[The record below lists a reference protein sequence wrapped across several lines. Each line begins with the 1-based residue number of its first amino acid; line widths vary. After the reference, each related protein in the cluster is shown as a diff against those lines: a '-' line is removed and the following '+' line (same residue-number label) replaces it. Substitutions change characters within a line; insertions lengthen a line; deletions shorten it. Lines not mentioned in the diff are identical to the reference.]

1 VPQSNTITAGAQP
14 SERYRALPAQQG
26 MILNSLRFPD
36 DGVDVLQLT
45 LDWAGPLER
54 EAFEA
59 AWRDAARRHPILRT
73 AFRLDDED
81 GMSQVVD
88 PEAAIDIRWR
98 DLPPPPATGPDEPF
112 ESFLREDRRER
123 FDVTR
128 APPVRLTIVRRAR
141 PVPPGAPPGP
151 ARRAV
156 LTIHHALYDG
166 RSLRMLVEEVAASY
180 AAARDGAAVV
190 LPLRPPFR
198 AVARWWP
205 AAGAPTSR
213 EFWSAYLAGAAAPRP
228 LPGYLG
234 AQAPGTAEP
243 VTLETALSRADSELV
258 RRATR
263 DAGLCSSTLVSS
275 AWALLRCRYGGVD
288 DAAVAVTRSCR
299 HASIPHGDEVI
310 GPVINTVPLRVR
322 IDPGWAVTELLAA
335 VNDGILAIRRHQL
348 APLSSILNWAG
359 LPADTAL
366 LDSLVMFERQQLQ
379 TYLSARQLGITAARM
394 DRLPSYP
401 LSVCAFDEPDIR
413 LAVIFDRRRFVDGA
427 AQRMLDQLA
436 ATLVE
441 LARRPSARL
450 ADLAPGADGEAGLRA
465 AWNRTSAA
473 YPRDSTIPALFAAQ
487 AARYPDA
494 TALVCG
500 HRAWTYARLDRRSNA
515 LAWALRDRGV
525 GADTPVAVAV
535 PRGPALI
542 TALLGVLKAGGAYV
556 PIDAGSPAPRAAAM
570 ITTAG
575 AGIALVTADTAA
587 AMPRRGGVDL
597 VRVDGESGRAAR
609 RAAPPDVS
617 HPLSLAYISFTSG
630 STGVPKGVGVPH
642 RAVIRLVSGPNF
654 ASLGPG
660 ERLLHLAP
668 VAFDASTL
676 EIWGALLTGGTVVVA
691 PPGPLGLPE
700 IASLLRGSGVTAAW
714 LTAGLFHQ
722 LAEADIGALAG
733 VRQLLAGGDVLDPGV
748 VRAVLAARDG
758 RPLVNGY
765 GPTENTTFTA
775 CHVMTGGPA
784 GATVVGPAVPIG
796 RPVQHTT
803 VHILDERGR
812 PAPVGVA
819 GELYAGGDGL
829 ARGYA
834 GSAGATAR
842 AFVPDPFGPG
852 TRLYRT
858 GDLARWRADGTIEFL
873 GRRDDQIKIRG
884 FRVEPGEVEA
894 VLRACPGVGGAVVIA
909 AGEGARRHLAGYV
922 TPASGA
928 DPAALR
934 PSALREFAAS
944 RLPEYLVPAGF
955 AVLDRFPLNAN
966 GKIDRAALPAPE
978 PAAADASAA
987 PASPPRG
994 HTEQRLAEIWRPLL
1008 PGGGPHAAGPG
1019 RDDSFFALGGNSLSA
1034 ARLMFRIRE
1043 VFGVD
1048 LPLGT
1053 FYEQPTLAACASV
1066 IESTAKDGQSPGA
1079 AREAGPTA
1087 AAAPA
1092 TMPPA
1097 TIGRRDRSR
1106 YRVPATP
1113 PATIGRRD
1121 RDRYRVPATPPAAT
1135 PPATMPPATIGR
1147 RDRERYRVPTPARP
1161 GEPAPHVVGL
1171 HGDWAL
1177 WRTLCL
1183 RAAGLPIGLLAALG
1197 DAGLARAADAVVAA
1211 RSASGRGTLERA
1223 EAGYDAEFPA
1233 AIGRLGAALH
1243 QAAALPMLREAVAW
1257 QNRHALTT
1265 GVEVLERRAGRP
1277 DRRNTKHRQ
1286 HEALV
1291 ASYLQ
1296 RYCAKNDT
1304 IGFFGPVSWSQIDEG
1319 PGIRVTHAGP
1329 AGALAARV
1337 TYLEGWAVR
1346 AIMAGHVAALR
1357 PWLVPR
1363 RMPFLDVDGSMLRL
1377 PLAPPAALTPA
1388 EAAVMRAADGVR
1400 DAREVAAAV
1409 LADPK
1414 AGVRDDAEVF
1424 AVLER
1429 LADSRRLAWQL
1440 DVAPQDIRPERA
1452 AAAALARVTD
1462 EGVRGPAEAALGQ
1475 LIAAR
1480 DELAAAAGDARRV
1493 AAAMAGLEATFTR
1506 LAGVSPTRRAG
1517 AAYAGR
1523 TVAYE
1528 ECKRGDVVRLGDG
1541 ALDGIR
1547 AALALVLDSARW
1559 FAAECGE
1566 RLARH
1571 LDGIYRQ
1578 RAAALGTDAVPFADF
1593 WLLANDA
1600 LFNRVPWVIEPAV
1613 VELRRRWSQV
1623 LELPP
1628 GARRTRRRAAELAER
1643 VRSAFPAR
1651 PLPWPTAMHH
1661 SPDLMI
1667 AGADAAEGGPLS
1679 WVLGELHPSVV
1690 TVRFASWLEF
1700 HDAPD
1705 ALRADLRHDL
1715 GARTVFL
1722 AETAEEGGPCSRLS
1736 NALTSPGDLRLVFA
1750 HDSCGYDPGA
1760 TLTVGECDLV
1770 GSPAGLRVRRRDGTF
1785 ERDLLAVVGDLLG
1798 APVSHAFGLTPPGAH
1813 VPRVTVDDLV
1823 VSRESWTF
1831 PAAEPGFDA
1840 TADER
1845 ERYLRARAWAA
1856 DHGLP
1861 RHVFLRCAGERKPI
1875 YADLTS
1881 LASIDLIA
1889 RALRRCRREAGAGAT
1904 MTVTEMLPAPEQAW
1918 LADAQGQRY
1927 CAELRMVAV
1936 DQRQG
1941 G

>member
-1 VPQSNTITAGAQP
+1 MPRSNTITSQAQ
-14 SERYRALPAQQG
+14 ERDRYRALPAQQG
-26 MILNSLRFPD
+26 MILSSLRFPD
-36 DGVDVLQLT
+36 DGVDVIQLT
-45 LDWAGPLER
+45 LDWADPLEPR
-54 EAFEA
+54 PFEA
-59 AWRDAARRHPILRT
+59 AWHDAARRHPVLRT
-73 AFRLDDED
+73 SFRLHDEH

-88 PEAAIDIRWR
+88 PDATIDIRWR
-98 DLPPPPATGPDEPF
+98 DLPPPPAAGRDEPF
-112 ESFLREDRRER
+112 ESFLRQDRRER

-128 APPVRLTIVRRAR
+128 APLARLTIVGRA
-141 PVPPGAPPGP
+141 GPGP
-151 ARRAV
+151 ASPRPARARRTV
-156 LTIHHALYDG
+156 LTVHHALVDG
-166 RSLRMLVEEVAASY
+166 RSLRMLVEEIAASY
-180 AAARDGAAVV
+180 AARDGAAVI

-198 AVARWWP
+198 EVARWWP
-205 AAGAPTSR
+205 DAGAPTSR
-213 EFWSAYLAGAAAPRP
+213 EFWSAYLAGVAAPRP

-234 AQAPGTAEP
+234 PQAPGTAEP
-243 VTLETALSRADSELV
+243 VTLEAALSRDDSERV
-258 RRATR
+258 RQATR
-263 DAGLCSSTLVSS
+263 GAGLCSSTLVSS
-275 AWALLRCRYGGVD
+275 AWALLRSRYGGAD
-288 DAAVAVTRSCR
+288 DVAVALTRSCR
-299 HASIPHGDEVI
+299 HASIPRGDEVI
-310 GPVINTVPLRVR
+310 GPMINTVPLRVR
-322 IDPGWAVTELLAA
+322 IDPGWTAGELLAA

-379 TYLSARQLGITAARM
+379 TYLSGRQLGITAARM

-401 LSVCAFDEPDIR
+401 LTVCAFDEPDIR

-427 AQRMLDQLA
+427 AQRMLGQLA

-441 LARRPSARL
+441 LARRPSAPL
-450 ADLAPGADGEAGLRA
+450 TDLALGADDEAGLRA
-465 AWNRTSAA
+465 GWNRAGAA

-500 HRAWTYARLDRRSNA
+500 NRAWTYAGLDRRSNA
-515 LAWALRDRGV
+515 LAWTLRRRGV
-525 GADTPVAVAV
+525 GADTPVAVAL

-556 PIDAGSPAPRAAAM
+556 PIEAGSPAPRAAAM
-570 ITTAG
+570 ITTSG

-587 AMPRRGGVDL
+587 AMPRLDVDL
-597 VRVDGESGRAAR
+597 MRVDTGTGPPAR

-642 RAVIRLVSGPNF
+642 RAVIRLVSEPNF

-700 IASLLRGSGVTAAW
+700 IASLLRDSGVTAAW

-733 VRQLLAGGDVLDPGV
+733 VRRLLAGGDVLNPDV
-748 VRAVLAARDG
+748 VRAVLAAREG

-775 CHVMTGGPA
+775 CHVMSGAGPA
-784 GATVVGPAVPIG
+784 GPAVAGPAAAGPTVPIG

-803 VHILDERGR
+803 VHIVDEHGR

-819 GELYAGGDGL
+819 GELCAGGDGL

-834 GSAGATAR
+834 GRAAATAR
-842 AFVPDPFGPG
+842 AFVPDPYGHG

-894 VLRACPGVGGAVVIA
+894 VLRACPGVGEAVVVA
-909 AGEGARRHLAGYV
+909 SGEGAERHLAGYV
-922 TPASGA
+922 TLAGGA
-928 DPAALR
+928 GPGALR
-934 PSALREFAAS
+934 PAALREFAAS
-944 RLPEYLVPAGF
+944 RLPEYLVPSGF

-966 GKIDRAALPAPE
+966 GKVDRAALPDPE
-978 PAAADASAA
+978 PAARDATAA

-994 HTEQRLAEIWRPLL
+994 RTEQRLAEIWRPLL
-1008 PGGGPHAAGPG
+1008 PGDGPHAAGLA

-1048 LPLGT
+1048 LPLGA
-1053 FYEQPTLAACASV
+1053 FYEAPTLAAAAAAIDRGSR
-1066 IESTAKDGQSPGA
+1066 GA
-1079 AREAGPTA
+1079 ARAGA
-1087 AAAPA
+1087 AG
-1092 TMPPA
+1092 PA
-1097 TIGRRDRSR
+1097 TISRRDRSR
-1106 YRVPATP
+1106 YRVPVTP

-1121 RDRYRVPATPPAAT
+1121 RDRYRVPAPP
-1135 PPATMPPATIGR
+1135 R
-1147 RDRERYRVPTPARP
+1147 S
-1161 GEPAPHVVGL
+1161 GEPASHVVGL
-1171 HGDWAL
+1171 HGAWAL
-1177 WRTLCL
+1177 WRTVCL

-1197 DAGLARAADAVVAA
+1197 DAELARAADAVVAA
-1211 RSASGRGTLERA
+1211 RPGSGRETLRRA
-1223 EAGYDAEFPA
+1223 QAGYDAEFPA
-1233 AIGRLGAALH
+1233 AVGRLAAALH
-1243 QAAALPMLREAVAW
+1243 QAAALPALREAVAW

-1265 GVEVLERRAGRP
+1265 GVDVLERRAGP
-1277 DRRNTKHRQ
+1277 PERRNTKHRQ

-1304 IGFFGPVSWSQIDEG
+1304 IGFFGPVSWSQIDDG
-1319 PGIRVTHAGP
+1319 PGIRVTHAAPG
-1329 AGALAARV
+1329 GSLAVRV
-1337 TYLEGWAVR
+1337 TNLEGWAVR

-1363 RMPFLDVDGSMLRL
+1363 RMPFLDVDGPMLRL
-1377 PLAPPAALTPA
+1377 PLSPPAALTPA
-1388 EAAVMRAADGVR
+1388 QAAVMRACDGVR
-1400 DAREVAAAV
+1400 DARAVADAV
-1409 LADPK
+1409 LADP
-1414 AGVRDDAEVF
+1414 ASEAHDVAEVF

-1429 LADSRRLAWQL
+1429 LSESHRLAWQF
-1440 DVAPQDIRPERA
+1440 DVAPQDIRPERS

-1462 EGVRGPAEAALGQ
+1462 ESARGPAAAALGE
-1475 LIAAR
+1475 LTAAR
-1480 DELAAAAGDARRV
+1480 DELAAAAGDAQRV

-1506 LAGVSPTRRAG
+1506 VAGASPTRRAG
-1517 AAYAGR
+1517 AMYAGR
-1523 TVAYE
+1523 TLAYE
-1528 ECKRGDVVRLGDG
+1528 ECRRGDEMRLGAS
-1541 ALDGIR
+1541 ALDGMR

-1559 FAAECGE
+1559 FVAECGE
-1566 RLARH
+1566 RYARH
-1571 LDGIYRQ
+1571 FDRIYRQ
-1578 RAAALGTDAVPFADF
+1578 RAASLGSDVVPFADF

-1600 LFNRVPWVIEPAV
+1600 LFDGPPGMIDAAV
-1613 VELRRRWSQV
+1613 LELRQRWSQV
-1623 LELPP
+1623 LDPPP
-1628 GARRTRRRAAELAER
+1628 GARRLRRRARDLAER
-1643 VRSAFPAR
+1643 AVSVFPAR
-1651 PLPWPTAMHH
+1651 PLPWPTAAHH

-1667 AGADAAEGGPLS
+1667 AGADAAGGGPVT

-1700 HDAPD
+1700 HDDPD
-1705 ALRADLRHDL
+1705 AVRAGLRRDL
-1715 GARTVFL
+1715 GGSAVFL

-1736 NALTSPGDLRLVFA
+1736 NALTSPGDLRLVFG
-1750 HDSCGYDPGA
+1750 HDSCGYDPAA

-1785 ERDLLAVVGDLLG
+1785 ERGLPEVLGDLLS
-1798 APVSHAFGLTPPGAH
+1798 ARVAHAFRLTPPGAH
-1813 VPRVTVDDLV
+1813 APRVTVDDLV

-1831 PAAEPGFDA
+1831 PAAEPAFDA
-1840 TADER
+1840 IADESG
-1845 ERYLRARAWAA
+1845 RYLQARTWAA

-1861 RHVFLRCAGERKPI
+1861 RHVFVRCTGERKPI

-1881 LASIDLIA
+1881 LASIDLIS
-1889 RALRRCRREAGAGAT
+1889 RTVRRSRREAGADAT

-1918 LADAQGQRY
+1918 LADAQGRRY

-1936 DQRQG
+1936 DQKQG